1 METKRSGRIS
11 SATEETTNTPS
22 GPEEAGNPITGS
34 MTTGTRGTTPILE
47 GRKECVTSA
56 TRPRGPSLRR
66 CQPSLHRISR
76 HHRGRHHR
84 RLRHSVSMT
93 RWRTSRK
100 KTTSKSCPSSTHLV
114 PPLHHPQTRSRHR
127 RIRSRQ
133 TSNTEMHAKRPL
145 KRMLVRQKH
154 SRRQKQKRRRG
165 KPLRHRAL
173 FHPRPQG
180 FSTDMWA
187 VAATYH
193 STPKRLLHR
202 RHRRP

>member
-1 METKRSGRIS
+1 
-11 SATEETTNTPS
+11 
-22 GPEEAGNPITGS
+22 
-34 MTTGTRGTTPILE
+34 MTIGTRGTTPILE

-56 TRPRGPSLRR
+56 TQPRGPPLRR
-66 CQPSLHRISR
+66 CRPSLSQINRQQ
-76 HHRGRHHR
+76 RGRHHC
-84 RLRHSVSMT
+84 RLRHLASMT
-93 RWRTSRK
+93 KWRTSRK
-100 KTTSKSCPSSTHLV
+100 KMTSKFCPSSIHLV
-114 PPLHHPQTRSRHR
+114 PTLHHLQTGSRHR
-127 RIRSRQ
+127 KTRSRQ
-133 TSNTEMHAKRPL
+133 TSNIETHAKRL
-145 KRMLVRQKH
+145 QKRLLVRQKH

-193 STPKRLLHR
+193 STPKRLLRR